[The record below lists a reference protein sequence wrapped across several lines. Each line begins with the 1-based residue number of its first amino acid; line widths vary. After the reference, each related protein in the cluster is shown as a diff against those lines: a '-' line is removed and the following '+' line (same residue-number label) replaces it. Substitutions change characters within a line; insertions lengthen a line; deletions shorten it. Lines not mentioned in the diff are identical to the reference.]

1 VRLFAIVAGAV
12 RLHLPRGAIGCD
24 VCAPIV
30 SFGGGEPVD
39 CELVEAPARALNLI
53 VQADRF
59 AAQLERVTPGPSY
72 RPAGRGAGSI
82 AAVFVQSGRVQALS
96 GDPGEPCPD
105 VIAGRFAA
113 TGDTV
118 IVAEAQV
125 SGRGLRLR
133 AAAAAPAAVVLV
145 ASLGAVVGPRGQPP
159 QEQSGSR

>member
-1 VRLFAIVAGAV
+1 MRLFAIVAGAV

-96 GDPGEPCPD
+96 GDLDEPCAD

-125 SGRGLRLR
+125 SGPGLRLR